1 MSKLKRDAYTFQ
13 ECFHDAMSCLT
24 DESYGRI
31 MRAINEFALYG
42 NEPPSFE
49 DKTEAMIWKLV
60 YPQLSKSR
68 NKANGKAGAPRGNT
82 NANKNNQNSIKIQSK
97 NNQTTNKIQST
108 DNQKKIK
115 ESPLS
120 SPLEEIPPTP
130 PKEEYPP
137 IFPQENI
144 YIQPSARER
153 FDGWLKSNC
162 PYIFKNMTLLT
173 NAEFEKLKSKY
184 SSEMIADVCSDI
196 ENRKDL
202 RKRYTNLYRTLLN
215 WLKKVP
221 NGTNR
226 PTDSTTAE
234 ERYNDAA
241 IRAAQLLAEDDA
253 DKTWR

>member
-1 MSKLKRDAYTFQ
+1 MGKLKRDAYTFQ

-42 NEPPSFE
+42 NEPPPMNGM
-49 DKTEAMIWKLV
+49 EAMIWKLV

-97 NNQTTNKIQST
+97 NNQTTIKRQST
-108 DNQKKIK
+108 DNQKKYK
-115 ESPLS
+115 EVPPS

-137 IFPQENI
+137 IFPQENV
-144 YIQPSARER
+144 YTQSSARER
-153 FDGWLKSNC
+153 FEGWLKDNC

-173 NAEFEKLKSKY
+173 DAEFEKLKSKY

-221 NGTNR
+221 NGTDRTVNQV
-226 PTDSTTAE
+226 TAE
-234 ERYNDAA
+234 ERLNDAA
-241 IRAAQLLAEDDA
+241 IRAARLLAEDDA
-253 DKTWR
+253 KTRKS